1 MQVFSHQVARWVR
14 PARLAVASIP
24 LIVSAA
30 LGQAPVVPASAPAVV
45 AARTPDATLI
55 DVAPVIDGVLDDA
68 AWTGTPLPTR
78 DEWRSYNPLHGDAIP
93 KQTTVWVTY
102 DDKALYIAFSIFP
115 DDWVGLS
122 LDTLGTGQTSYHLMV
137 NPSGIQLDMIN
148 TVSGHEDMSPDWSGT
163 APGHPPR
170 PVTRSKSGCPCRC
183 CAFVAATPSA
193 WGSCSGDGPAALAC
207 RSPGR
212 RCSRAAGS
220 SIRTRR

>member
-45 AARTPDATLI
+45 AARTPLDATLI

-102 DDKALYIAFSIFP
+102 DDKALYIAFRCDDPEPAGIKTSVTRRDSRRTGPP
-115 DDWVGLS
+115 DD
-122 LDTLGTGQTSYHLMV
+122 GTRQPPGTS
-137 NPSGIQLDMIN
+137 
-148 TVSGHEDMSPDWSGT
+148 
-163 APGHPPR
+163 R
-170 PVTRSKSGCPCRC
+170 PT
-183 CAFVAATPSA
+183 
-193 WGSCSGDGPAALAC
+193 
-207 RSPGR
+207 GR
-212 RCSRAAGS
+212 W
-220 SIRTRR
+220 